1 MTDYKD
7 SRWADKEFSEGYATN
22 ADDIILERRKLI
34 GIVKSFYGHYFG
46 GRESVAVMDLG
57 CGDGT
62 FTHEL
67 MKEYRNIVPTLVDG
81 SEDMLKKAGK
91 HISAHKADF
100 IEASFQEL
108 LAGKVELPN
117 FDFIFSSLAIHHLDT
132 VAKYDLYSYMRDLL
146 NPGGAFV
153 NVDVV
158 LPPETLDPWYLEFWR
173 DYIEERRTE
182 QGSDDIA
189 DIPSRYKGNKDNKPD
204 TLERQLGALSSLGFK
219 DVDCYYKYGIFAVFG
234 GMR

>member
-1 MTDYKD
+1 MTDYSG
-7 SRWADKEFSEGYATN
+7 SRWADKEFSDSYTSS

-46 GRESVAVMDLG
+46 DRESVAVMDLG

-62 FTHEL
+62 VTHEL
-67 MKEYRNIVPTLVDG
+67 MKEYRNIAPTLVDG
-81 SEDMLKKAGK
+81 SCDMLKKAQGLMA
-91 HISAHKADF
+91 SHKAGF

-108 LAGKVELPN
+108 LSGKMDLPN

-132 VAKYDLYSYMRDLL
+132 MEKYDLYSYIKELL

-153 NVDVV
+153 NIDVV
-158 LPPETLDPWYLEFWR
+158 LPPETLEPWYLGFWR
-173 DYIEERRTE
+173 DWIEERRAE
-182 QGSDDIA
+182 QGSDEVV
-189 DIPSRYKGNKDNKPD
+189 DIPSSYKGNKDNKPD
-204 TLERQLGALSSLGFK
+204 TLESQLSALDSLGFK
-219 DVDCYYKYGIFAVFG
+219 DVDCYYKFGIFAVFG